1 MSAQRT
7 EDPSPVPFARVAII
21 GLGVMGGSL
30 ARALRA
36 LPRAPRV
43 IGFSPRVSE
52 REASLASGAVD
63 EAAADADQAAGSAD
77 LVVYAT
83 PLRAMLELQARHA
96 GVWQPD
102 AVISDLSSLKLP
114 LSSQARALGA
124 HSRYVGAHPMVGSEA
139 SGFGASQAE
148 LFRDAVVW
156 LSASD
161 VPVEVASRVE
171 RLWTALRARPAWV
184 DASAHDARMARASH
198 LPQLLANVLAR
209 YLEEHGLARAD
220 LGSGGRDMTRLAGSS
235 PTIWADLLE
244 QSAGEVAP
252 ALRELGADLDAL
264 ATLLESRDLDGV
276 VRLMDRTRAWARAE
290 ASEEAGVG
298 ERPGGPTLAPAARE
312 GS

>member
-1 MSAQRT
+1 VSAHRA
-7 EDPSPVPFARVAII
+7 EDPPPVPFARVAII

-30 ARALRA
+30 ARALRG

-43 IGFSPRVSE
+43 IGFSPRASE
-52 REASLASGAVD
+52 REASLTSGAVD
-63 EAAADADQAAGSAD
+63 ETAADADEAAGSAD

-124 HSRYVGAHPMVGSEA
+124 HTRYVGAHPMVGSEA
-139 SGFGASQAE
+139 SGFGAAQAE

-171 RLWTALRARPAWV
+171 RLWTALRARPAWI
-184 DASAHDARMARASH
+184 DASVHDARMARASH

-209 YLEEHGLARAD
+209 YLEEHGLTRAD

-244 QSAGEVAP
+244 QSAAELAP
-252 ALRELGADLDAL
+252 ALREVGADLDAL
-264 ATLLESRDLDGV
+264 ATLLEARDLDGIA
-276 VRLMDRTRAWARAE
+276 RLMERTRAWAGAAAAE
-290 ASEEAGVG
+290 KPGVG
-298 ERPGGPTLAPAARE
+298 GPGGPTAAPTARR